1 MSGAKKMD
9 KKTKKIIPFTILSI
23 LLIVILFSIN
33 ITAEPVGPTITHISN
48 ETSVNVGIGTVR
60 ANDLGGYITTINL
73 FAAQQ
78 DFGWKAYVGNITG
91 KLVLEDSQ
99 NYSIYDWSLSNPNAE
114 VYISRNQTVA
124 WSTVNCSNRSV
135 ILSEDTALT
144 KTSTATDSINKTFN
158 ETRHKTFTVAGRTML
173 NSTCP
178 AIATYVGANETRQT
192 NAETNLF
199 QEILLADANGFGNTL
214 VYTAIAEIDGLG
226 FNNNS
231 YDFQAIVPDDET
243 AGTTNTYY
251 FYVELG

>member
-1 MSGAKKMD
+1 MLGAKKMN
-9 KKTKKIIPFTILSI
+9 KKTIKIITFTFLPI
-23 LLIVILFSIN
+23 LLIISLLSVSTI
-33 ITAEPVGPTITHISN
+33 AEPVGPTITHLSN
-48 ETSVNVGIGTVR
+48 ETSVNVGIGTGR
-60 ANDLGGYITTINL
+60 ANDLGGYITTMNL

-99 NYSIYDWSLSNPNAE
+99 NFSIYDWSLSNPNAE

-135 ILSEDTALT
+135 ILNEDTALT
-144 KTSTATDSINKTFN
+144 KASTATDSINKTFN
-158 ETRHKTFTVAGRTML
+158 ETTHRSFIVAGRTIV

-178 AIATYVGANETRQT
+178 AIATYVNTNETKQ
-192 NAETNLF
+192 NNGENNLF
-199 QEILLADANGFGNTL
+199 QEILLADNNGFGNTL
-214 VYTAIAEIDGLG
+214 VYTAIAEIDGSG
-226 FNNNS
+226 FDNNS

-243 AGTTNTYY
+243 AGVTNTYY